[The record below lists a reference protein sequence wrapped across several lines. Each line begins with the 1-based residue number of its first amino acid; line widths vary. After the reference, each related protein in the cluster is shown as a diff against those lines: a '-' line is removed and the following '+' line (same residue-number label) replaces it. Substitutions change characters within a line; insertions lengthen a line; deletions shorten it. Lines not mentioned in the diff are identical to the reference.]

1 MDWEDFEVHAA
12 AGSNTLEKGEMFSM
26 CEEDLTNWR
35 KERSYTAEARGEFYD
50 EMDVSMCLDDLY
62 KNSDEGNIRAQTFV
76 ELGVDTHPDR
86 AYRGFKT
93 WWDELFRGEGSD
105 EDGAGIRELWE
116 EMVQRLNP
124 VWKSEREK
132 NLGILA
138 TAWNSQNW
146 QQEVRAG
153 LEELELRCTKCLTQK
168 QARCEGCDCLTCGLC
183 RRAGD
188 ACKGCTKCY
197 TEEEAKAMQEKR
209 ERVLT
214 KYGRLAVNLHK
225 LGTDFVGEIVDVSIN
240 SEEDRILQFGDELLF
255 KCAIKLWKPHQTEV
269 VKKGKEAKML
279 RELLEGQHGERNR
292 VLFFPQRMFPSEDPE
307 FGEKGW
313 WYTPTAQVQFR
324 ECGGCGR
331 KCMSDE
337 FTQKVWNTGDG
348 YCLKCRA
355 EECTQRKNKRRRT
368 TSNKC
373 AGVLCR
379 TADPRYVGRGD
390 ERSGGDIVF
399 DLDQIRNYVNNLD
412 AIENETSNWA
422 WLTSREMGFAL
433 EKEVSELEHARDRQE
448 GRQTVRRLA
457 PQISAFVKKARQTDG
472 QLISEQTRDLLEI
485 VDDWIK
491 RGLVEESESE
501 CKSSEWLEGGEFGSG
516 DVQQT
521 PAKMAKR
528 QMV

>member
-1 MDWEDFEVHAA
+1 VDWEGFEVHATA
-12 AGSNTLEKGEMFSM
+12 DSNTLEMGGMFSM
-26 CEEDLTNWR
+26 CEEDLTNLR
-35 KERSYTAEARGEFYD
+35 KERWYKAEARGEFYD
-50 EMDVSMCLDDLY
+50 EMDVAMCLDDLY
-62 KNSDEGNIRAQTFV
+62 KNAHEGNTRAQSLV
-76 ELGVDTHPDR
+76 DLGAETHPER
-86 AYRGFKT
+86 AYRGFRT
-93 WWDELFRGEGSD
+93 WWDELFRGEGSN
-105 EDGAGIRELWE
+105 EDGARIRELWE

-124 VWKSEREK
+124 AWKSEREQK
-132 NLGILA
+132 LRIIG

-168 QARCEGCDCLTCGLC
+168 LARCEGCDFLTCGLC
-183 RRAGD
+183 RQVGD

-197 TEEEAKAMQEKR
+197 TEEEAKAMQEKKQAS
-209 ERVLT
+209 LT
-214 KYGRLAVNLHK
+214 KYGCLAVNLHR
-225 LGTDFVGEIVDVSIN
+225 LGTDFVGEIVDVAIN
-240 SEEDRILQFGDELLF
+240 LEEDRIHQFGDELLF
-255 KCAIKLWKPHQTEV
+255 KCAIKLWKPRQIEV
-269 VKKGKEAKML
+269 VKKGEEAKML
-279 RELLEGQHGERNR
+279 RELLEGQQGGRNR
-292 VLFFPQRMFPSEDPE
+292 VLFLSQRMFPSEDPE

-399 DLDQIRNYVNNLD
+399 DLDQIRNYVNNLNT
-412 AIENETSNWA
+412 IENEAGNWA
-422 WLTSREMGFAL
+422 
-433 EKEVSELEHARDRQE
+433 
-448 GRQTVRRLA
+448 
-457 PQISAFVKKARQTDG
+457 
-472 QLISEQTRDLLEI
+472 
-485 VDDWIK
+485 
-491 RGLVEESESE
+491 
-501 CKSSEWLEGGEFGSG
+501 
-516 DVQQT
+516 
-521 PAKMAKR
+521 
-528 QMV
+528 